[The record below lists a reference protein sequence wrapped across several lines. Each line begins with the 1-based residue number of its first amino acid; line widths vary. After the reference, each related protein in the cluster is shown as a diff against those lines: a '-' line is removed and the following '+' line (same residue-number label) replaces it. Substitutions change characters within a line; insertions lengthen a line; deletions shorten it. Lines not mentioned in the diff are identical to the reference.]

1 MFNKDLEWKEMFDN
15 ALENSQVEDKIFLF
29 IH

>member
-15 ALENSQVEDKIFLF
+15 ALENLNVEDKVFIF

>member
-15 ALENSQVEDKIFLF
+15 ALENLNVEDEVFIF